1 MNKVVLLGRIC
12 RDVEVETVGKGKNAI
27 SKVWNCLA
35 VNKGKGDADFINFTA
50 LGKTA
55 DIIAEY
61 ASKGEPLLIEGHI
74 DVYTQ
79 EDKKG
84 NKTTYTSIMAD
95 RVELVGGKKDE

>member
-12 RDVEVETVGKGKNAI
+12 RDVKVETVGKGKNAI

-50 LGKTA
+50 LDKTA

-61 ASKGEPLLIEGHI
+61 VNKGDALLIEGHI
-74 DVYTQ
+74 DVFTQ

-95 RVELVGGKKDE
+95 RVELVGGKKED